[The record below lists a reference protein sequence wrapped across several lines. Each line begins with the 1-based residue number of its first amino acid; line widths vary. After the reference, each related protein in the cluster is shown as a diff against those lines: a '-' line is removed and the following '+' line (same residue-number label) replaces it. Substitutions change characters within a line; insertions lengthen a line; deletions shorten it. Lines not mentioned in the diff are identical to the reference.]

1 MSDEIA
7 VNYTQL
13 AAAEADLAAS
23 CRVISSAL
31 ATLNGDLKPL
41 FASWIGDGG
50 EAYTAQQRAW
60 DTAAADLN
68 ATLALVHAAVGE
80 SNAKYQSTDNK
91 IAAAWQAV

>member
-1 MSDEIA
+1 MRVSRP
-7 VNYTQL
+7 YTRFVQ
-13 AAAEADLAAS
+13 AAAFFDLD
-23 CRVISSAL
+23 RTLLRRSSAL
-31 ATLNGDLKPL
+31 ATLNSDLKPL